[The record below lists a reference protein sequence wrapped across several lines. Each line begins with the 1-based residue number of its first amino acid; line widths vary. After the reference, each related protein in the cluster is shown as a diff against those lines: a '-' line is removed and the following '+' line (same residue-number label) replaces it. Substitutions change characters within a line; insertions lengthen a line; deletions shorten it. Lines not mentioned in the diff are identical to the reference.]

1 MAASSPPTVSSSDA
15 GAANSTGGGNTGGGI
30 TGGGNTGGGNTGGG
44 NTGGGNTGGGD
55 TGGGDTRGGFLDS
68 PLGALLEL
76 LEAAAALRGGG
87 EWTEDGA
94 ELEALGLQVT
104 PENPLQDIVSL

>member
-15 GAANSTGGGNTGGGI
+15 GAANS
-30 TGGGNTGGGNTGGG
+30 
-44 NTGGGNTGGGD
+44 TGGGNTGGGD